1 MNGKD
6 KLNINTI
13 LETTH
18 MYLLLSQQLTHTC
31 FTSVSIGNRPWIIQ
45 NFVCLAAR
53 ALEER
58 MTDSFSPGVIYFQES
73 NRVSWIEK
81 CDWFE
86 INSSCCSWTCQN
98 GRAKKERLLKNSH
111 IDVS

>member
-1 MNGKD
+1 
-6 KLNINTI
+6 
-13 LETTH
+13 
-18 MYLLLSQQLTHTC
+18 MYLLLSQQLT
-31 FTSVSIGNRPWIIQ
+31 SVSIGKRPWIIQ
-45 NFVCLAAR
+45 NCVCLAAR

-98 GRAKKERLLKNSH
+98 GRAKKERLLKNNH
-111 IDVS
+111 IDAS